1 MAKAGATSP
10 TIRLRQGDKAAVAE
24 ALTTIADDK
33 ADAAKR
39 QQLIAIFGTINQSAC
54 VPVFLKIVAASRND
68 ALRAA
73 ALGSLQ
79 SYNDPSIGSS
89 VIGLYR
95 ELPDQVRD
103 VAQSLI
109 ASRKPWAEQFL
120 TLIDAGQIDPKTVSE
135 PTVRRLLLHD
145 SPAIAASC
153 KKHWG
158 ELSGPSP
165 QELRFK
171 IEKLSESIRL
181 AKGNPYDGH
190 KLYNQMCGK
199 CHTLFGQGGKIGP
212 DLTTYK
218 RDDLHG
224 MLLNVLS
231 PSAEIREGFE
241 NFIARTTDGRTLTG
255 LIADQDLSVVVLRGA
270 DGQNVSLPRGDI
282 EDLRASRNSL
292 MPDGQ
297 LKDLT
302 DQQIRDLFAYLRS
315 TQPLAD
321 RN

>member
-1 MAKAGATSP
+1 MAGLEAAYEGRTIANLPVELATAMAKAGATSP

-24 ALTTIADDK
+24 ALAMIADDK

-39 QQLIAIFGTINQSAC
+39 QQLVAIFGTINQPSC
-54 VPVFLKIVAASRND
+54 VPVLLKIVAASRND
-68 ALRAA
+68 GLKLPPWARCSRTTTHPSAA
-73 ALGSLQ
+73 
-79 SYNDPSIGSS
+79 PSSASIT
-89 VIGLYR
+89 

-109 ASRKPWAEQFL
+109 ASRKPWSEQFL
-120 TLIDAGQIDPKTVSE
+120 SPIDAGQIDPKTVSE

-145 SPAIAASC
+145 SPEIAASC

-165 QELRFK
+165 HELRVQ
-171 IEKLSESIRL
+171 IEKLSESSASPKAIRMTATSSTTKCAANATRSL
-181 AKGNPYDGH
+181 AKG
-190 KLYNQMCGK
+190 GK
-199 CHTLFGQGGKIGP
+199 FGP

-224 MLLNVLS
+224 MLLNVLN

-255 LIADQDLSVVVLRGA
+255 LIADQDTNVVVLRGP
-270 DGQNVSLPRGDI
+270 DGQNVSLPAPRD
-282 EDLRASRNSL
+282 RRPPRTRNPSC
-292 MPDGQ
+292 P
-297 LKDLT
+297 T
-302 DQQIRDLFAYLRS
+302 A
-315 TQPLAD
+315 
-321 RN
+321 N